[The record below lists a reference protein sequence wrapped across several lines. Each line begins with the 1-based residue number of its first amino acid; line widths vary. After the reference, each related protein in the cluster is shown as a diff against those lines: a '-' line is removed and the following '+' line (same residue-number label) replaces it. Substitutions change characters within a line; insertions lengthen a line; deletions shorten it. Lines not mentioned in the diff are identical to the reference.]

1 MQSYVLGKIKIH
13 EVREKFELTKV
24 DLFILIKYFKFKDLW
39 SVIVKRVLGFV
50 KDEPQEGNGGK
61 FLSFTQDEKDY
72 LVDAFENLSNLFI
85 TYGHYFYSNTISNS
99 FLNLIMIIGLVNWE
113 STELDEFLS
122 SIKSIFLKRSIP
134 IDYISS
140 VNYFILIQYKLV

>member
-1 MQSYVLGKIKIH
+1 MFGKIKIH

-72 LVDAFENLSNLFI
+72 LVDAFENLQIYLLHMVITFI
-85 TYGHYFYSNTISNS
+85 QIRF
-99 FLNLIMIIGLVNWE
+99 
-113 STELDEFLS
+113 
-122 SIKSIFLKRSIP
+122 P
-134 IDYISS
+134 IH
-140 VNYFILIQYKLV
+140 F